1 MDRFRTYFH
10 PTTISAY
17 ALAFAVVAASSV
29 STAEARHSHHSHFSM
44 AQARSACTGDAMR
57 LCSQYI
63 PSRGR
68 ISACLSRNRGSLSP
82 GCHAVF
88 S

>member
-1 MDRFRTYFH
+1 MDRFRTRFH
-10 PTTISAY
+10 TTTIGAY
-17 ALAFAVVAASSV
+17 ALIFAVVAASSM
-29 STAEARHSHHSHFSM
+29 STAEARHSHHFSM
-44 AQARSACTGDAMR
+44 SQARAACTGDAMR

-68 ISACLSRNRGSLSP
+68 ITACLSHNRGSLSP

-88 S
+88 AG

>member
-1 MDRFRTYFH
+1 MNRFRTRFH
-10 PTTISAY
+10 PAAIGAY
-17 ALAFAVVAASSV
+17 VLAITLIAASSV
-29 STAEARHSHHSHFSM
+29 STAEARHHHVSM
-44 AQARSACTGDAMR
+44 AQARAACTGDAMR

-68 ISACLSRNRGSLSP
+68 ITACLSRNRGSLSP